1 MSAPAFS
8 ITGRR
13 QGRPHAGALG
23 KRWPIQHPSST
34 DPAPAGRILR
44 DPAPPSGAGCLFR
57 AIQRH
62 PALSSGAGYLF
73 RTIQRYPALSS
84 GAGWPNPDDP
94 ALLELHRVLDGLI
107 GSIQRLLPSLPSSP
121 SPFLSP
127 FPFLLFSFLPSLLFP
142 FLFLLP
148 PSLSPLPPPRPTA
161 AEKNFGVLDRP
172 WRRWMAQ
179 SGRSQR
185 HPAPD
190 PALDRTAGSPL
201 WCWMVLDRPNRADPA
216 LIDVSWGI
224 DGNGRVA
231 PRRGPWSLRRGA
243 G

>member
-1 MSAPAFS
+1 MACPLWPSLSPANGRVAPMQVPWGSA
-8 ITGRR
+8 G
-13 QGRPHAGALG
+13 
-23 KRWPIQHPSST
+23 PSST
-34 DPAPAGRILR
+34 NPAPAGRILR

-57 AIQRH
+57 V
-62 PALSSGAGYLF
+62 
-73 RTIQRYPALSS
+73 IQRYPALSS
-84 GAGWPNPDDP
+84 GAGWPNRVDP
-94 ALLELHRVLDGLI
+94 APPPFPPSLPLPFPFPLPFSFLLF
-107 GSIQRLLPSLPSSP
+107 SSLPSLPFPFPSSP
-121 SPFLSP
+121 LSP
-127 FPFLLFSFLPSLLFP
+127 
-142 FLFLLP
+142 
-148 PSLSPLPPPRPTA
+148 PLPPPRPAA

-201 WCWMVLDRPNRADPA
+201 WCWMVLDRPNREDPA
-216 LIDVSWGI
+216 LIDVSRGI

-231 PRRGPWSLRRGA
+231 PPRGPWSLRRGA

>member
-1 MSAPAFS
+1 MSPPAFS
-8 ITGRR
+8 ITGKR
-13 QGRPHAGALG
+13 QGRPRAGALG

-44 DPAPPSGAGCLFR
+44 DPAPPSTV
-57 AIQRH
+57 QRCWI
-62 PALSSGAGYLF
+62 P
-73 RTIQRYPALSS
+73 I
-84 GAGWPNPDDP
+84 PDDP
-94 ALLELHRVLDGLI
+94 ALPSTIQRCWMAKSGRSSATQHYPAVLDGLI
-107 GSIQRLLPSLPSSP
+107 GSIQRLHPSLPSSL

-127 FPFLLFSFLPSLLFP
+127 FPFLFFSFLPSLLFP

-224 DGNGRVA
+224 DGSGRVA
-231 PRRGPWSLRRGA
+231 PLRGPWSLRSGA